1 MNVLKFKYRCAPPTI
16 QNYRR
21 GSALLAVVLVLAV
34 VSSVMSIGT
43 AKITQAAINSTG
55 SNKATL
61 QAQQFA
67 SSEAE
72 LIKSISYTDLTA
84 QSRADISDSGFQK
97 EVILSDESDYSEQIK
112 QKTATINVYKGSE
125 SFPRSTIKLTRYSVE
140 QKASGVPVG
149 TVITWASLNDPKEN
163 GTWLECNGQFCTAYP
178 ELVKVLGSNTVPDYR
193 GVFLRGLGSV
203 ASTSKYYGTVQH
215 QSAALG
221 TLQGDAIR
229 NIYGRFIV
237 DDKVGLGG
245 NGSLY
250 PPSGAFKVVGNDAYY
265 NAYAEW
271 SSPDACVL
279 NFSASYV
286 VPTANE
292 DRPINRAVRYF
303 IKAA

>member
-1 MNVLKFKYRCAPPTI
+1 MCPPVV

-34 VSSVMSIGT
+34 VSSILSIGT

-67 SSEAE
+67 ASEAE
-72 LIKSISYTDLTA
+72 LIKSISYADLTA

-97 EVILSDESDYSEQIK
+97 EVILSDESDYSEKIK
-112 QKTATINVYKGSE
+112 QKTATINVYKGTE

-178 ELVKVLGSNTVPDYR
+178 ELVKVLGFNTVPDYR